1 MEHLVRKALRPAA
14 ALLFVGLVAA
24 LAAFTLLQPA
34 PPNGAVQAQG
44 DGTNIFATSTKVTIT
59 IEGSNLLATEHFA
72 FSVPGY
78 DGAKSDGTCTVTAV
92 DSEGNIIA
100 GAGDDADAAD
110 DWRCETGN
118 SVVGYFEAN
127 KDADD
132 FEVVITDVK
141 YDATVGADPT
151 NNQQATLGKSA
162 TAPDLSGGT
171 VTGLDAVVGSA
182 TETPFYL
189 PGRNSGDSAIAS
201 TTTARGD
208 VQVQLTVTRLPID
221 MPAGSSIVLFLE
233 NDYFVPDPI
242 GLRSTWFTVS
252 GVGEPGRDV
261 VSQPGRHYP
270 TDQIE
275 VDQDDYYVDSD
286 DNDDGDDDDRSIR
299 VYLPDLSPGTS
310 ETTQG
315 FQGAVA
321 GQTLRLTFHKSAG
334 IKNPS
339 KAGAWPIGYAV
350 LGPDDSVPSAP
361 TYRLEN
367 LLRTYAKLSLTSDDH
382 ARGKTVVATGSGF
395 PEAGTNARLYVKH
408 YITAGRHPGG
418 DEVFIL
424 GSSGDP
430 NAARRNDD
438 PNGAI
443 MTPEETCADI
453 IATGQEVGSALIG
466 SDNRVEVEFQVN
478 NPPFLPGDGNLLCM
492 ADGNDNT
499 SAADVEHM
507 NLDPCIRVTPE
518 AVNAGQTVT
527 VTAVDYPARAAFRWI
542 EVQGQRVDANSP
554 TTIGNNGKG
563 SATFTMP
570 GNISGRVSVRAC
582 WGGIL
587 NAAGNVV
594 GCDAESARIE
604 VTASQLTLSKA
615 TVRPNESIVIRGS
628 GFGTETGR
636 DNDLESITIDNAP
649 MVLGSADN
657 IADISVSNSGQF
669 STTVVVWSNAGNNPV
684 LTPGTHTIKVE
695 GKGGFTSTA
704 TITVVDPTVSVSP
717 PVVGPREYV
726 VISGADWPVENRDGG
741 DITDVNVEI
750 SGGGI
755 TTDTERGKLNANGDW
770 SIRYRVP
777 GDVGIPSTLTV
788 KATYGQSQDIVKLGT
803 FSIPSADLTLT
814 PSSTAPGADIVLNAG
829 GLAPFESNIEVKIG
843 SREVAVPTG
852 ATSNRAGD
860 INNLVVKVPALD
872 AGVYTVQLK
881 VGATVAITEL
891 TVLEHTVGST
901 GLRDGLAPLG
911 NNLVRVFYYNN
922 PTKMWL
928 FNDPRPDFD
937 DLNTLTTLANGQPYW
952 VLVRES
958 TSVTLN
964 GRAHRLTCLEGDCW
978 NIIVW

>member
-1 MEHLVRKALRPAA
+1 MEHLVRKALWPAA
-14 ALLFVGLVAA
+14 ALLFVGLTAA
-24 LAAFTLLQPA
+24 LAAFTLLLPA
-34 PPNGAVQAQG
+34 PPDGAVQAQG
-44 DGTNIFATSTKVTIT
+44 GGPNIFATSTRVAIT
-59 IEGSNLLATEHFA
+59 IEGSNLAPTEHFA

-78 DGAKSDGTCTVTAV
+78 DGAKSDGSCTVAAMN
-92 DSEGNIIA
+92 SAGENIIA
-100 GAGDDADAAD
+100 GDEGDE
-110 DWRCETGN
+110 WECRTGN
-118 SVVGYFEAN
+118 SVVGSFEVKA
-127 KDADD
+127 DADAGD

-141 YDATVGADPT
+141 YDDTVGADPT
-151 NNQQATLGKSA
+151 NNQMATLGKSA
-162 TAPDLSGGT
+162 TRPDVSGGT
-171 VTGLDAVVGSA
+171 LGSVDAVVGTN

-189 PGRNSGDSAIAS
+189 PGRNSGDSATAGS
-201 TTTARGD
+201 TTARAN
-208 VQVQLTVTRLPID
+208 VQLQLTVTRLPID

-233 NDYFVPDPI
+233 DDYFVPDPI
-242 GLRSTWFTVS
+242 GLRTTWFTVS
-252 GVGEPGRDV
+252 GVGEPGKTV

-270 TDQIE
+270 TDVIE
-275 VDQDDYYVDSD
+275 VDEDNYYG
-286 DNDDGDDDDRSIR
+286 GDDDYSVR

-310 ETTQG
+310 DSTQG

-321 GQTLRLTFHKSAG
+321 GQTLRLTFHKTAG

-339 KAGAWPIGYAV
+339 EAGSFQVGYAV
-350 LGPDDSVPSAP
+350 LGPNDNVPSAP

-395 PEAGTNARLYVKH
+395 PDGTTATLFVKH

-418 DEVFIL
+418 DDVFIL

-430 NAARRNDD
+430 NAARRGDD

-453 IATGQEVGSALIG
+453 IATGQEVGNALIG
-466 SDNRVEVEFQVN
+466 SDDRVEVEFTVN

-492 ADGNDNT
+492 ADSAGNAT
-499 SAADVEHM
+499 STDVEHM

-518 AVNAGQTVT
+518 AVNSGQTVT
-527 VTAVDYPARAAFRWI
+527 VTAVDYPAGATFRWI
-542 EVQGQRVDANSP
+542 EVQGRRVDPSSP
-554 TTIGNNGKG
+554 TSIGNNGKG

-570 GNISGRVSVRAC
+570 GNIDGRVSVTAC
-582 WGGIL
+582 WGGSF
-587 NAAGNVV
+587 ADGRD
-594 GCDAESARIE
+594 CDQESARIT
-604 VTASQLTLSKA
+604 VTPSRLTLSKQ

-636 DNDLESITIDNAP
+636 DNDLESITIDNAA

-669 STTVVVWSNAGNNPV
+669 STTVVVWSNEANNPV
-684 LTPGTHTIKVE
+684 LTPGTHTIKVD
-695 GKGGFTSTA
+695 GKGGYSSTA
-704 TITVVDPTVSVSP
+704 TITVVDPTISVSP
-717 PVVGPREYV
+717 QVVGPREYV
-726 VISGADWPVENRDGG
+726 VISGADWPVTNRDGG
-741 DITDVNVEI
+741 DIEDVNVEI

-755 TTDTERGKLNANGDW
+755 TTDAERGQLNANGDW
-770 SIRYRVP
+770 SLRYRVP

-788 KATYGQSQDIVKLGT
+788 KATYGASQDIVKLGT

-891 TVLEHTVGST
+891 TVLEHRVGST

-952 VLVRES
+952 ILVRES

>member
-24 LAAFTLLQPA
+24 LAAFTLLQPV
-34 PPNGAVQAQG
+34 PPNGTAQAQG
-44 DGTNIFATSTKVTIT
+44 DGTNIFATSTRVAIT
-59 IEGSNLLATEHFA
+59 IEGSNLGDGDHFA

-78 DGAKSDGTCTVTAV
+78 DGAKSDGSCTVAAMNS
-92 DSEGNIIA
+92 DGENIIA
-100 GAGDDADAAD
+100 GDDGDSWA
-110 DWRCETGN
+110 CETGN
-118 SVVGYFEAN
+118 SVVGSFEA
-127 KDADD
+127 KEGADADN

-151 NNQQATLGKSA
+151 NNRQATLGK
-162 TAPDLSGGT
+162 TTGNAPDISGGSLGS
-171 VTGLDAVVGSA
+171 VDSVVDGA
-182 TETPFYL
+182 NTQTPFYL
-189 PGRNSGDSAIAS
+189 PGRNSGDSATAS
-201 TTTARGD
+201 TTTARAD

-233 NDYFVPDPI
+233 HDYFVPDPI

-252 GVGEPGRDV
+252 GVAEPGKTA

-270 TDQIE
+270 TDVIE
-275 VDQDDYYVDSD
+275 VDQDRYYAH
-286 DNDDGDDDDRSIR
+286 DDDHSIR

-310 ETTQG
+310 DTTQG

-339 KAGAWPIGYAV
+339 EAGSFQVGYAV
-350 LGPDDSVPSAP
+350 LGPNDNVPSAP

-367 LLRTYAKLSLTSDDH
+367 LLRTYAKLSLSSDDH

-395 PEAGTNARLYVKH
+395 PDGTTATLYVKH
-408 YITAGRHPGG
+408 YLTAGRHPGG
-418 DEVFIL
+418 DDVFIL
-424 GSSGDP
+424 GQSGDP
-430 NAARRNDD
+430 NAALRGDD

-466 SDNRVEVEFQVN
+466 SDDRVEVEFQVN
-478 NPPFLPGDGNLLCM
+478 NPPFLPGNGNLLCM
-492 ADGNDNT
+492 ADSAGNT
-499 SAADVEHM
+499 SSADVEHM

-518 AVNAGQTVT
+518 SVNAGQTVT
-527 VTAVDYPARAAFRWI
+527 VTAVDYPAGATFRWLR
-542 EVQGQRVDANSP
+542 VQGQPINNVGSP
-554 TTIGNNGKG
+554 TSIGNNGKG

-570 GNISGRVSVRAC
+570 GNISGRVSVSAC
-582 WGGIL
+582 WGGTF
-587 NAAGNVV
+587 ADGRD
-594 GCDAESARIE
+594 CDEESARIE

-636 DNDLESITIDNAP
+636 DNDLESIEIDNAP

-684 LTPGTHTIKVE
+684 LTPGAHTIRVK

-726 VISGADWPVENRDGG
+726 VISGADWPVTNRDGG
-741 DITDVNVEI
+741 DLEDVTVEI

-788 KATYGQSQDIVKLGT
+788 KATYGPSQDIVKLGT